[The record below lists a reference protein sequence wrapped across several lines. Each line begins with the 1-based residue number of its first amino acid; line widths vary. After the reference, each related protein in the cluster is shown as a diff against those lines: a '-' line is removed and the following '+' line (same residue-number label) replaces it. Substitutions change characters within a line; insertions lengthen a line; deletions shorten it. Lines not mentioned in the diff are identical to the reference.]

1 MDMVNK
7 ISSEL
12 VQELEG
18 ITGEDWVVSD
28 LSQMQSYLYDETE
41 LKIRPVASEDCVVV
55 KPGTAEEVSEIV
67 KLANR
72 HVIPVVPRG
81 GGTGL
86 CGAAIPTKS
95 SIVLSLER
103 LNKLVEYD
111 EKNIMITV
119 ESGVTLEGLLEELK
133 EHDKVFFP
141 VHPGDEGAQIGGM
154 VAENAG
160 GVRAVK
166 HGIMR
171 NHIKGLEVVLPT
183 GELVQLGG
191 KLIKNNMGYDLLH
204 MMIGSEGT
212 LGIVTKATLKL
223 YAKNPNIGTLLVSF
237 DSAEAAS
244 DVVPMILQAGI
255 TPLAIEYMDRE
266 VAIEAANHIGQPY
279 PAKNGSADLMFI
291 LDEATEDDLYE
302 KCGRIVEMCEEN
314 GAVDSLIAETT
325 KDQRA
330 LLEIRSNVYTAY
342 KENVADALDIAVPS
356 GSVPDMLKDINRIAA
371 KYNTISPAV
380 GHIADGNVH
389 NFLMLDKG
397 ELPVYLDEMR
407 EEMYAAAIS
416 YGGTVTAEHGT
427 GKTRKKHMTQ
437 QFSPREIEIME
448 NIKKV
453 FDPNGILNPGTVV
466 D

>member
-1 MDMVNK
+1 MTNK
-7 ISSEL
+7 IT
-12 VQELEG
+12 QEVLDRLTEIAG
-18 ITGEDWVVSD
+18 ADWVVSD

-41 LKIRPVASEDCVVV
+41 LKIRPAASEDCVVV
-55 KPGTAEEVSEIV
+55 KPATAEEVSEIV
-67 KLANR
+67 KLANK
-72 HVIPVVPRG
+72 HLIPVVPRG

-86 CGAAIPTKS
+86 CGAAIPTQS

-103 LNKLVEYD
+103 LNRIVEYD
-111 EKNIMITV
+111 DKNIMITV
-119 ESGVTLEGLLEELK
+119 EAGVTLEGLLEELK

-154 VAENAG
+154 IVENAG

-171 NHIKGLEVVLPT
+171 NHVKGAEVVLPT

-237 DSAEAAS
+237 DSTEEAS
-244 DVVPMILQAGI
+244 DIVPKILQEGI

-266 VAIEAANHIGQPY
+266 VALEAAEHIGQAY

-291 LDEATEDDLYE
+291 LDEATEDELYE
-302 KCGRIVEMCEEN
+302 KCERIVGLCEEN

-356 GSVPDMLKDINRIAA
+356 GSVPDLLKDIDRIAK

-389 NFLMLDKG
+389 NFLMLENG
-397 ELPVYLDEMR
+397 EVPAYLEDIR
-407 EEMYAAAIS
+407 NEMYDAAIA
-416 YGGTVTAEHGT
+416 YGGTITAEHGT
-427 GKTRKKHMTQ
+427 GKTRKKHMLQ
-437 QFSPREIEIME
+437 QYTPREIEIMQS
-448 NIKKV
+448 IKKA
-453 FDPNGILNPGTVV
+453 FDPNGIFNPGTIV